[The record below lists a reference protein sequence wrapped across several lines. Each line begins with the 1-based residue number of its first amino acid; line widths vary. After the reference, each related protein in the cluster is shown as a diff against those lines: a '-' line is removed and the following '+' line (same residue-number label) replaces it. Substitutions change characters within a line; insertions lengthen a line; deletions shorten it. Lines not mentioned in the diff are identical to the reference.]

1 MIDYLND
8 FFIDKFIS
16 KRVKNT
22 NVSII
27 KQMMYLAY
35 EEMRKGRNIVSL
47 SVGIPFYKMPQYLK
61 LRVIEKLKDKPDIDK
76 YTFFAGLDHLRELIA
91 FKIEKDLKIKTSRDD
106 ILITPGSMGGLMYA
120 LTTILNKGDEVILF
134 SPYFSSHAEQIKLA
148 EGIPIEVPLIEPKE
162 KDGFYRINFEV
173 LQKKI
178 SKKTK
183 AIIVCSPSNPTGAVL
198 LKDDLLQLAEIIKK
212 NNLYLINDEVY
223 DFLIYEENMEYFNI
237 SSIKDLWPK
246 VIRCWSFSKK
256 YGMTGWRLGYLH
268 TNNELIKHILKVH
281 DSTIVCV
288 NHLAQEAGYIA
299 LKEEEKFKEELKE
312 NKKLL
317 KKNRDLI
324 CERLDRL
331 SDLFYYI
338 KPQGAYYVFP
348 RYNLQMTSIEFAKK
362 LLYEAGVA
370 VVPGI
375 GFGNVGEYHIRISF
389 GGSFDEINNAFDRI
403 EKWWKNYKNK
413 K

>member
-35 EEMRKGRNIVSL
+35 EEMRKGRSIVSL

-223 DFLIYEENMEYFNI
+223 DFLIYEESIEYFNI
-237 SSIKDLWPK
+237 SSIEDLWPK

-312 NKKLL
+312 NKKQL
-317 KKNRDLI
+317 KKNRDLM

-331 SDLFYYI
+331 SDLFYYV

-370 VVPGI
+370 VVPGV
-375 GFGNVGEYHIRISF
+375 GFGNVGEHHVRISF
-389 GGSFDEINNAFDRI
+389 GGSFDEINDAFDRI